1 MPSSSTG
8 AVEINVG
15 EPWFRALRDGVK
27 TVEGRLHKGKFAALR
42 PGTVLVV
49 ARSGPPPPSARGAS
63 VARPASSS
71 RAARPFV
78 AVVTRVV
85 RYASFVEY
93 LSQEGLAR
101 TLPGVKTLEDG
112 VAVYR
117 AFYSAEDEAAH
128 GVAALH
134 VVRAV

>member
-1 MPSSSTG
+1 MTSRRGGSGDG
-8 AVEINVG
+8 AQSGVVELNVS

-42 PGTVLVV
+42 PGTVLVI
-49 ARSGPPPPSARGAS
+49 ARSGPPSARA
-63 VARPASSS
+63 PSS
-71 RAARPFV
+71 RAPRPFV

-85 RYASFVEY
+85 RYASFAEY

-117 AFYSAEDEAAH
+117 AFYSAQDEAQH
-128 GVAALH
+128 GVAAVH
-134 VVRAV
+134 IVRAG